1 LFSSHDEGILI
12 IIVCLFLVETYF
24 KQNTEMVQ
32 NSRGNPENPVIL
44 SKVNI
49 IIIIA

>member
-1 LFSSHDEGILI
+1 
-12 IIVCLFLVETYF
+12 LFLVETYF

-44 SKVNI
+44 SKHEISFNI
-49 IIIIA
+49 HIQLG